1 MSSNNEYIYIIK
13 RGDKYN
19 HYNELNKTK
28 NIKIIDKIIDS
39 DIKLIYWYM
48 NDIKLY
54 EYIILNIFEKYIKEK
69 NRYPIIINLNN
80 EIIIY
85 IIDCIKEYCTYKNQY
100 IFLKN
105 YYKINNKNIPIYF
118 WNFLFKKL
126 NEKYPEIIKKINN
139 KNKLYNKYNFNLFLS
154 KYIEK
159 KKNLYLY

>member
-54 EYIILNIFEKYIKEK
+54 EYIILNIFKKYIKEK
-69 NRYPIIINLNN
+69 NRYPIIINLH
-80 EIIIY
+80 
-85 IIDCIKEYCTYKNQY
+85 
-100 IFLKN
+100 
-105 YYKINNKNIPIYF
+105 P
-118 WNFLFKKL
+118 
-126 NEKYPEIIKKINN
+126 
-139 KNKLYNKYNFNLFLS
+139 
-154 KYIEK
+154 
-159 KKNLYLY
+159 